1 MQSAFQCVGLTG
13 KPGDD
18 AVHDVLS
25 RLAGQLTGMG
35 VTVCTDESGLAAR
48 ADLIVCIGGDGSL
61 LHAAREYGLAGI
73 PLVGVNLG
81 RLGFLVDVSPDR
93 AADDLARILEGEF
106 VEEHRAALEMT
117 VLRAGRPVADGVA
130 LNDVVLHKADPGR
143 LLDFST
149 HIDGTGVTTH
159 RADGMVVATPTGS
172 TAYALSGGGPILH
185 PAMDAIVLV
194 PICPHTLADR
204 PVVVPGSSEITLTVG
219 EGAGG
224 AAVSCDGRPG
234 TALSAGDR
242 VVIARSSRSVR
253 LLHPGD
259 YDFFRI
265 LREKMHWGR
274 APDSA

>member
-25 RLAGQLTGMG
+25 RLAGQLAEMG
-35 VTVCTDESGLAAR
+35 VAVCTDEKELSAR
-48 ADLIVCIGGDGSL
+48 ADLIVCVGGDGSL
-61 LHAAREYGLAGI
+61 LHAARVHGLAGK

-93 AADDLARILEGEF
+93 VADDLAKIIAGAY
-106 VEEHRAALEMT
+106 VEEHRMALQMKAF
-117 VLRAGRPVADGVA
+117 RAGEPVADGVA

-185 PAMDAIVLV
+185 PAMDAIALV
-194 PICPHTLADR
+194 PICPHTLSDR
-204 PVVVPGSSEITLTVG
+204 PVVIPGASEIMLTVG
-219 EGAGG
+219 AGAGG

-242 VVIARSSRSVR
+242 VVVSRSSQGVR
-253 LLHPGD
+253 LLHPQD

-265 LREKMHWGR
+265 LREKLHWGR
-274 APDSA
+274 APDPA